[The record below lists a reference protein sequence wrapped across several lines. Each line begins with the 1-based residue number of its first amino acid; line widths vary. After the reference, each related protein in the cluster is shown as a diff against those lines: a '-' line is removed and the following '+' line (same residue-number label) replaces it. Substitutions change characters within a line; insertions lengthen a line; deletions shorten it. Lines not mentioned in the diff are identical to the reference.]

1 MYGFVSW
8 QKPLPVIAVR
18 TVRLSSTS
26 TFVETFLCSDWPAL
40 SRTLALSVDGN
51 V

>member
-1 MYGFVSW
+1 ME
-8 QKPLPVIAVR
+8 VR

-26 TFVETFLCSDWPAL
+26 TFAETPECSDWAAF
-40 SRTLALSVDGN
+40 SRTLALSVAGK